1 MISRATKTFLGR
13 VVAIFL
19 AIVLSSA
26 AVAQEEIPLVDITS
40 VDPTIMIEL
49 RYAGT
54 NNVTGRPLY
63 PRGTRAM
70 VRPEVAQRLA
80 VAQAFLRKWKHGLK
94 IWDAY
99 RPPSV
104 QLELWQAAGN
114 NDYVADPETINGS
127 LHSWG
132 IAVDATLV
140 DSHKR
145 ERPMPT
151 DFDDFTPA
159 AMWRYQGADPG
170 VRANLI
176 FLQAGMRKA
185 GFHGLKREWWHFI
198 VPNWQDYV
206 PDKDIH
212 FGAHK
217 KLPEPNL

>member
-1 MISRATKTFLGR
+1 MIFRATKMFIGG

-26 AVAQEEIPLVDITS
+26 AVAQEEIPLVDIKS
-40 VDPTIMIEL
+40 VDRTIVIEL

-54 NNVTGRPLY
+54 NNVAGRPLY

-80 VAQAFLRKWKHGLK
+80 VAQAFLHKWNHGLK

-104 QLELWQAAGN
+104 QVELWQAAGRN
-114 NDYVADPETINGS
+114 EYVADPETINGS

-132 IAVDATLV
+132 LAVDATLV

-145 ERPMPT
+145 EKPMPT

-159 AMWRYQGADPG
+159 AMWRYQGTDPNI
-170 VRANLI
+170 RSNLI
-176 FLQAGMRKA
+176 FLQTAMRKA
-185 GFHGLKREWWHFI
+185 GFYGLKREWWHFI
-198 VPNWQDYV
+198 APNWKDYV
-206 PDKDIH
+206 PDKDIN

-217 KLPEPNL
+217 KLPETNL